1 MLGGAIAIVTG
12 DADIGI
18 GKGAIFTDANL
29 GIGGS
34 DFAATLKMRSQDT
47 GNIQSNIGMG
57 QRAARHNERLPI
69 EILIAQR
76 LLGFPL
82 KVFLRGQ
89 AGQFTGGDHGQGASG
104 EVVYLF

>member
-1 MLGGAIAIVTG
+1 LLGGAIAIVTG
-12 DADIGI
+12 DADIGL
-18 GKGAIFTDANL
+18 GKGAIFTNTNL

-34 DFAATLKMRSQDT
+34 DFAATLEMRSQD
-47 GNIQSNIGMG
+47 GSHIQGNIGMG
-57 QRAARHNERLPI
+57 QRAARHSEHLPI

-82 KVFLRGQ
+82 KVFLWGQ

-104 EVVYLF
+104 EVVSLF